1 MTWNKSTPR
10 GSGSGSGTVSGG
22 GNGSGAAT
30 APTRTPAVVRNVVAE
45 AAQESALRRQE
56 IQALLE
62 EYARKQEAS
71 AAAPRPAAP
80 PASTAPKAS
89 PSAAAAAPALKP
101 SAPKAVNPT
110 TPASIDRRLHALE
123 ASINRIEAKLSGGV
137 KADKVDEIAT
147 ILEDLLARVR
157 GLRG

>member
-1 MTWNKSTPR
+1 MTWNKSTTR
-10 GSGSGSGTVSGG
+10 

-30 APTRTPAVVRNVVAE
+30 APTRTPAAVRNVVAE

-62 EYARKQEAS
+62 EYARKQEESAAAAPAAPAPVS
-71 AAAPRPAAP
+71 AAAPKS
-80 PASTAPKAS
+80 STGT
-89 PSAAAAAPALKP
+89 AAAAAPAPRP
-101 SAPKAVNPT
+101 SAPKAANPT

-123 ASINRIEAKLSGGV
+123 TSINRIEAKLSGGV

-147 ILEDLLARVR
+147 ILEDLLTRVR